1 MHKGNCQHWFSMP
14 NATGASTFSHH
25 RRIRCKN
32 DVGGL
37 KAVWYNGNIILPAI
51 SWYIFYPWRV
61 SYISCFDVFCYTEYK
76 SSWQLHSTLRFSTRD
91 LLSATGNLSRLWN
104 IDFLVLGVYALYL
117 RGPYSTRWC
126 RISRSSDLR
135 LRRKLFG
142 VVLACQDGFRFAFP
156 FHARTHLRQEWT
168 RSSHAVF
175 DLHYLRKVVGEPH
188 HRLVALGVVRQRL
201 QRQDTSR
208 LSM

>member
-1 MHKGNCQHWFSMP
+1 MP

-25 RRIRCKN
+25 RRVRCKN
-32 DVGGL
+32 GVGGL
-37 KAVWYNGNIILPAI
+37 KAIWYNGNIILPAI

-91 LLSATGNLSRLWN
+91 LLSATGDLSRLWN
-104 IDFLVLGVYALYL
+104 IDFFVLGVYALYL

-142 VVLACQDGFRFAFP
+142 VVLACQGGLGCP
-156 FHARTHLRQEWT
+156 NLETHLPSQRQGIRNRAW
-168 RSSHAVF
+168 
-175 DLHYLRKVVGEPH
+175 RKVP
-188 HRLVALGVVRQRL
+188 LQLGRCAP
-201 QRQDTSR
+201 
-208 LSM
+208 